1 MSEFASTGL
10 FAKTVRRE
18 LGPETDWRDVLAGFD
33 CVVHLAAT
41 AHEAAERLQAAQ
53 DHASILRV
61 NALGTE
67 RLARDAAAVGVR
79 RFIFLSTIGVH
90 GDENSG
96 RPFTEDSPLAP
107 RSLYASSKLEAEVL
121 LRRIG
126 SETGLEVTILR
137 PTLVYGP
144 GNRGNM
150 LRLLKILERR
160 LPLPLAM
167 AEGKRSLTYVG
178 NLVSVVALAIAHPR
192 AADTFIVCDERPIS
206 TVGLLRDLGGALG
219 PQPMLF
225 PIPVSWLRFA
235 ARVTGY
241 APTARRL
248 LGSLEAD
255 CGKLHRVLGWRPPF
269 GTTEGL
275 ARTAAWYK
283 ELRAE

>member
-1 MSEFASTGL
+1 MAEFASSGL
-10 FAKTVRRE
+10 VAKAVRRE

-33 CVVHLAAT
+33 CVVHLAAA
-41 AHEAAERLQAAQ
+41 AHEAAERFQVAR
-53 DHASILRV
+53 DYTSIRRV

-79 RFIFLSTIGVH
+79 QFIFLSTIGVH

-96 RPFTEDSPLAP
+96 QPFTEDSPLAP
-107 RSLYASSKLEAEVL
+107 RSFYASSKLEAEVL
-121 LRRIG
+121 LRRVA
-126 SETGLEVTILR
+126 SEMHLAVSVLR

-160 LPLPLAM
+160 IPLPFAM
-167 AEGKRSLTYVG
+167 ANNRRSLTYVG
-178 NLVSVVALAIAHPR
+178 NLVSAIAVAIAHPR

-206 TVGLLRDLGGALG
+206 TVGLLRELGGALG
-219 PQPMLF
+219 QQPMLF
-225 PIPVSWLRFA
+225 PMPVNWLRFA

-255 CGKLHRVLGWRPPF
+255 CGKIQRVLGWRPPF
-269 GTTEGL
+269 GTADGL
-275 ARTAAWYK
+275 ACTAAWYK
-283 ELRAE
+283 GLRGE